1 VIPCPLR
8 SPLETVRLNARMAG
22 GIGMLAVLIAVGILW
37 YSQVEGWS
45 VLDAA
50 YMTVITFTT
59 VGFSEVR
66 PLDTGGRLF
75 TMISPVFGVGL
86 MLYILTSSVQM
97 VVEGEFIRGF
107 VRRRRMTTR
116 LAELRDHYILCGYGR
131 MGTEVARSFQAGD
144 VPFVVIERLP
154 DTVAEMTEAGILA
167 VLGDATSDDVLRT
180 AGVQRAKGLVAST
193 GNDSDNVF
201 IALSAR
207 GPNPDLVIVSRADA
221 AETESKLLRAGA
233 TRVVSPYT
241 IGGRRLALSV
251 TRPLISDFYEGA
263 GDLLGRRHLPGGD
276 TGGPRLTDGRPD
288 GGAGG
293 GRRRARA
300 GPRPG
305 DRRDH
310 HEPAGRHQ
318 DRAWRWADIAAGLR
332 PVAAPRQKALGGLLE
347 PPARGLLLHDSSRVD
362 GHARVGGLVRG
373 QRQLQGGPG
382 HG

>member
-1 VIPCPLR
+1 MIPSLLR
-8 SPLETVRLNARMAG
+8 NPLEVVRFNARMAA

-131 MGTEVARSFQAGD
+131 MGTEVARSFQAGG
-144 VPFVVIERLP
+144 VPFVVVER
-154 DTVAEMTEAGILA
+154 DQTTVAEMTEAGILA

-207 GPNPDLVIVSRADA
+207 GLNTDLVIVSRADA

-251 TRPLISDFYEGA
+251 TRPLISDFYEALAISSDVDIHLEEIRVAPGSPMIGQSVGQVG
-263 GDLLGRRHLPGGD
+263 GDGVHVLALGRATGEIITNPPDSTKIEPGDGLILLGGSD
-276 TGGPRLTDGRPD
+276 
-288 GGAGG
+288 
-293 GRRRARA
+293 
-300 GPRPG
+300 
-305 DRRDH
+305 
-310 HEPAGRHQ
+310 
-318 DRAWRWADIAAGLR
+318 
-332 PVAAPRQKALGGLLE
+332 
-347 PPARGLLLHDSSRVD
+347 
-362 GHARVGGLVRG
+362 
-373 QRQLQGGPG
+373 QLQPLDKKL
-382 HG
+382 